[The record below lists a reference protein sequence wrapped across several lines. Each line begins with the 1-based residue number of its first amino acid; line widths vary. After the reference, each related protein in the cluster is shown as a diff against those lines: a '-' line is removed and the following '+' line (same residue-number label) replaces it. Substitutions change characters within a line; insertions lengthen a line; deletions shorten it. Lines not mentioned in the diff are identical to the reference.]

1 MLKSENIPLFSS
13 DRNQIQNRIET
24 LEEIGSIARLVTELT
39 ENLEIDPANDDPR
52 DLAVN
57 AIIAHRLFLK
67 TLTLTN
73 RYNDAVT
80 NSEKENGIEY
90 QRP

>member
-1 MLKSENIPLFSS
+1 MM
-13 DRNQIQNRIET
+13 T
-24 LEEIGSIARLVTELT
+24 
-39 ENLEIDPANDDPR
+39 PR

-80 NSEKENGIEY
+80 NSEKENGIESVSY
-90 QRP
+90 THLTLPTILLV